1 MIGNPTPLQIKEAR
15 ENAGLTQG
23 QAAKL
28 IYKGLRTWQGW
39 ETAVGE
45 KGHRK
50 MDPAFWELFK
60 MKITLN
66 AHK

>member
-1 MIGNPTPLQIKEAR
+1 METPSPTQIKEAR
-15 ENAGLTQG
+15 EKAGLTQS
-23 QAAKL
+23 QAAAL

-39 ETAVGE
+39 EAPVGE

-50 MDPAFWELFK
+50 MDIAFWELYN
-60 MKITLN
+60 MKVALN